1 MLNQTEAK
9 ADKKHTPQEGLAKD
23 SQAEFR
29 QFTGTTKIISKRE
42 VKEISDT
49 QVEKR
54 DYKWKRGRK
63 ESQLL
68 EKWLILVL

>member
-1 MLNQTEAK
+1 MPHTKDWPKTAEQK
-9 ADKKHTPQEGLAKD
+9 SGKKL
-23 SQAEFR
+23 
-29 QFTGTTKIISKRE
+29 FTGTTKIISKRE

-54 DYKWKRGRK
+54 DYTWKRGRK